1 MKALLPPVFAAMA
14 AALLATTS
22 MAGSSVSVSVTPAT
36 ISEEGEEAVYTI
48 TATPG
53 SQQRLVVSFV
63 MTGTASLSSDY
74 ILMGDFNEGRIV
86 IPAGQPSTTVTL
98 HALSDEPDGR
108 KFETATMNILNG
120 RQYHVGSPRSATV
133 KITQPR

>member
-1 MKALLPPVFAAMA
+1 MKALLPPVLATMA

-22 MAGSSVSVSVTPAT
+22 IAGSSVGVTVSPST
-36 ISEEGEEAVYTI
+36 ISEEGEETIFTI

-63 MTGTASLSSDY
+63 MTGTARLGSDY
-74 ILMGDFNEGRIV
+74 ILMGNFNEGRIV

-120 RQYHVGSPRSATV
+120 RQYHIGSPRSATV